1 MYDDARIAGAF
12 ESLLGSTSA
21 PPAPLSR
28 IRERLATPQP
38 AKTSRRWTLAV
49 AAAAAAAAIV
59 LSLPRVAPAFTDA
72 IEAQIQQILHWKPP
86 PPAPPRVWSAMRP
99 QTVSLAHAQARVDFK
114 IVQPAGL
121 PNDVVSEAISA
132 TAPGLYSQ
140 TTHSW
145 SVGKPV
151 VMFTYRRSEGRT
163 FMLTATRYD
172 AREGPPAKYIFEG
185 MDRRQNGRE
194 VILRRD
200 VFTWRNGD
208 QAMSVVADEGISATE
223 AVAIR
228 TAMGGVPIPGVWPRP
243 ESGGPIEQYR
253 IP

>member
-1 MYDDARIAGAF
+1 MFDDARIAAAF
-12 ESLLGSTSA
+12 ESLLGAMSPPSA
-21 PPAPLSR
+21 PLAR

-38 AKTSRRWTLAV
+38 AKRSRRWELAV
-49 AAAAAAAAIV
+49 VAAAAAAIV
-59 LSLPRVAPAFTDA
+59 LSLPRVSPALTDA
-72 IEAQIQQILHWKPP
+72 LEAQIQQILHWKPP
-86 PPAPPRVWSAMRP
+86 PPAPQRVWSAMRP
-99 QTVSLAHAQARVDFK
+99 QSVSLAQAKARANFR

-121 PNDVVSEAISA
+121 PNDVVSETISA

-145 SVGKPV
+145 SVGTPV
-151 VMFTYRRSEGRT
+151 VMFTYRRSGGRT

-172 AREGPPAKYIFEG
+172 ARESPPAKYIFED
-185 MDRRQNGRE
+185 MDRKQNGRE
-194 VILRRD
+194 AIARRD

-208 QAMSVVADEGISATE
+208 QTTSVVADEGITAAE

-243 ESGGPIEQYR
+243 ESRGPIEQYR
-253 IP
+253 LP